1 MCGLNLFGE
10 VTKKYIL
17 KYDFL
22 KKKCF
27 MFTSKIYFR
36 FAVNLS
42 KLLIPFLQNG
52 LLWTTE
58 LNYGG
63 LKRDELHP

>member
-1 MCGLNLFGE
+1 MILE
-10 VTKKYIL
+10 KKVL
-17 KYDFL
+17 KIYDFL

-27 MFTSKIYFR
+27 FITLKIYFR